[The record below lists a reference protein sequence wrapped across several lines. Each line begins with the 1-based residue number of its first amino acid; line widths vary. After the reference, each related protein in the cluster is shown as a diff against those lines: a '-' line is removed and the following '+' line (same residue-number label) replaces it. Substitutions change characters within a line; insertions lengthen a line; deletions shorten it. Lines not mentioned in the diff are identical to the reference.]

1 MNPAISLKDDHLNA
15 MIRHALADV
24 PNECCGLLGGG
35 SEVITSVSPA
45 ENAEAS
51 PYRFSIDFKEQ
62 RRLEEV
68 MAAEGESLVGF
79 YHSHTGSPAR
89 PSPTD
94 IRMMTTFFGPPIIHF
109 VISIADR
116 KNPEVRAFYIENG
129 ESQEQGFTVLSEK

>member
-1 MNPAISLKDDHLNA
+1 MNPAINLKEDHLDE
-15 MIRHALADV
+15 MVRHALADA

-35 SEVITSVSPA
+35 SGAITSVYPA

-62 RRLEEV
+62 RRLEEIMTV
-68 MAAEGESLVGF
+68 EGESLVGF

-109 VISIADR
+109 VISITDR
-116 KNPEVRAFYIENG
+116 KSPEVRAFYIENG
-129 ESQEQGFTVLSEK
+129 ESQEQEFAVLSEK

>member
-15 MIRHALADV
+15 KIRHALADV

-35 SEVITSVSPA
+35 SEVITSVYPA

-94 IRMMTTFFGPPIIHF
+94 IRMMKTFFGPPIIHF

-116 KNPEVRAFYIENG
+116 KYPEVRAFYIENG